1 MKITGTVECQKQFS
15 SAINEVYSTQATSG
29 RMDEKKRSDGSGG
42 RVHMKGCIFTM
53 AFRLEFRD

>member
-29 RMDEKKRSDGSGG
+29 RMNEKKNGA
-42 RVHMKGCIFTM
+42 M
-53 AFRLEFRD
+53 AVEEEYI